1 MSGDSHSSNPVM
13 QQIELLLTGY
23 GYNFYSK
30 KNQTRSDDQLV
41 RQKAAASLGEAG
53 HALATLQSD
62 YQQRYV
68 PPATRDNPYPPAATM
83 GKLREMA
90 ALRDRIGDM
99 EARIRG
105 MAVPSSDKVWRRY
118 YEEQPRL
125 NMLLDFD
132 YRLLTATGK
141 VAQQALGL
149 TAEACDAD
157 AALHRLDTPLQQLD
171 DLIRARQQF
180 LLLPT

>member
-1 MSGDSHSSNPVM
+1 VSGDNHITNPVFEQM
-13 QQIELLLTGY
+13 ELLLTGY

-41 RQKAAASLGEAG
+41 RQKATASLGEAG
-53 HALATLQSD
+53 HALAALQSD

-68 PPATRDNPYPPAATM
+68 PPATRENPYPPAAVM
-83 GKLREMA
+83 RRLRDIAGLRE
-90 ALRDRIGDM
+90 RIGDM
-99 EARIRG
+99 EVRIRG

-132 YRLLTATGK
+132 YRLLTATG
-141 VAQQALGL
+141 AISLQARGL
-149 TAEACDAD
+149 TAEACEAD
-157 AALHRLDTPLQQLD
+157 EALHRLDVPLRQLD

-180 LLLPT
+180 LQLPT